1 MIIYNQRKIR
11 VFWNKQVKINEG
23 VYDFHFKQEH
33 VIELQISS
41 FMKLTYDFYDNR
53 KKTMDIN
60 RYSNQTLTNINELKR
75 QCFKCIYKC
84 RYLYNNIVL
93 SMLYADI
100 CPKDRRYNAR
110 PEGECIMLSN
120 LGTYFGI

>member
-1 MIIYNQRKIR
+1 
-11 VFWNKQVKINEG
+11 
-23 VYDFHFKQEH
+23 
-33 VIELQISS
+33 
-41 FMKLTYDFYDNR
+41 MKLTYDFYDNR

-60 RYSNQTLTNINELKR
+60 RDSNQTLTNINELKR

-110 PEGECIMLSN
+110 PEGQCIMLSN